1 MLKVGLLETCLRLYI
16 PIVNLFFLWAY
27 KITNTFRLVGD
38 KKDYLYCKLRYVTLN
53 VRCDKEFKIDIV
65 V

>member
-27 KITNTFRLVGD
+27 KITNTSRLIED
-38 KKDYLYCKLRYVTLN
+38 KKDYLP
-53 VRCDKEFKIDIV
+53 
-65 V
+65 